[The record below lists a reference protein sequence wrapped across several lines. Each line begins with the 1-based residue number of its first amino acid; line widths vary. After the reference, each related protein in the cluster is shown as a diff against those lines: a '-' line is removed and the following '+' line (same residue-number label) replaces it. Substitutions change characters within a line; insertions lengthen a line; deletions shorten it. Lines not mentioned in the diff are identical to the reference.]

1 MGTSAP
7 FYFAKLLKPG
17 ILNVAVLIEGSGS
30 LKQGF
35 SVLCLDGFH

>member
-17 ILNVAVLIEGSGS
+17 ILNVAVLIEDSGS
-30 LKQGF
+30 LNGAF
-35 SVLCLDGFH
+35 PSNLDGFH